1 MIDVALL
8 GTGGMMPLPGRFLSS
23 MLCRINGKMILVDC
37 GEGTQVSLRLLGWGF
52 KQIDI
57 ICITHFHGDHVSG
70 LPGLLLTMAN
80 AERTEPLKIFG
91 PTGLA
96 HVVKSL
102 CVIAQ
107 DLPFDLEFTE
117 WPKHPPNS
125 YKPHISSH
133 NNSPINHN
141 SAPSNHNLGEDTGGN
156 PIESTPSDYFHTYTD
171 DMFIIK
177 ALPLWHRTPC
187 FGYSFE
193 LLRRGKFD
201 PARAKAQDI
210 PLKFWSALQK
220 QTEESIVYNGKTYC
234 SDMVLGPPRK
244 GLKLVFC
251 TDTRPVP
258 AMAHFAKDADL
269 LICEGLYGDEERQ
282 EKAAARKHMSF
293 MEAAEVAKA
302 ANAKELWLTHF
313 SPAMPDPYNYLKSAT
328 DIFPNSVIGK
338 DRMNKTLKY
347 EEE

>member
-1 MIDVALL
+1 MIDIALV

-23 MLCRINGKMILVDC
+23 MLCRVNGKMILVDC

-57 ICITHFHGDHVSG
+57 ICFTHFHGDHISG

-80 AERTEPLKIFG
+80 AERTEPLKLFG

-107 DLPFDLEFTE
+107 DLPFQLEFTE
-117 WPKHPPNS
+117 WPKNPPAP
-125 YKPHISSH
+125 YKPEE
-133 NNSPINHN
+133 NT
-141 SAPSNHNLGEDTGGN
+141 E
-156 PIESTPSDYFHTYTD
+156 YFHTHTE
-171 DMFIIK
+171 DMLTIK

-193 LLRRGKFD
+193 LMRRGKFD
-201 PARAKAQDI
+201 PERAKAQNI
-210 PLKFWSALQK
+210 PLKIWSQLQK
-220 QTEESIVYNGKTYC
+220 QTEETVVYDNIEYN
-234 SDMVLGPPRK
+234 SNMVLGPPRK

-258 AMAHFAKDADL
+258 AMAHFTQEADL
-269 LICEGLYGDEERQ
+269 FICEGLYGDEERQ
-282 EKAAARKHMSF
+282 EKAAARKHMTF
-293 MEAAEVAKA
+293 QEAATVAKA
-302 ANAKELWLTHF
+302 ANAKELWLTHY
-313 SPAMPDPYNYLKSAT
+313 SPAMPDPYNYIKNAT
-328 DIFPNSVIGK
+328 DIFPNSVAGK
-338 DRMNKTLKY
+338 DRMHKTLKY

>member
-1 MIDVALL
+1 MIDTALV

-23 MLCRINGKMILVDC
+23 MLCRTGGKMILVDC

-57 ICITHFHGDHVSG
+57 ICFTHFHGDHISG

-80 AERTEPLKIFG
+80 AERTEPLKLFG
-91 PTGLA
+91 PAGLA

-107 DLPFDLEFTE
+107 DLPFNLEFTE
-117 WPKHPPNS
+117 WPNRPPHS
-125 YKPHISSH
+125 YKP
-133 NNSPINHN
+133 
-141 SAPSNHNLGEDTGGN
+141 GDETQQ
-156 PIESTPSDYFHTYTD
+156 DYFHSYTEG
-171 DMFIIK
+171 MFTIK

-193 LLRRGKFD
+193 LMRRGKFD
-201 PARAKAQDI
+201 PAKAKAQEI
-210 PLKFWSALQK
+210 PLKLWSQLQK
-220 QTEESIVYNGKTYC
+220 QMDAYIVYNGKAYN

-269 LICEGLYGDEERQ
+269 FICEGLYGDEDRR
-282 EKAAARKHMSF
+282 EKAAARKHMTF
-293 MEAAEVAKA
+293 QEAAEIAKA

-313 SPAMPDPYNYLKSAT
+313 SPAMPDPHNYVKNAT
-328 DIFPNSVIGK
+328 NIFPNSVVGK
-338 DRMNKTLKY
+338 DRMYKTIKY